1 MKLVR
6 RDPNKGYL
14 DTLMWVPKNCVN
26 VEGVKNGL
34 EFTFFENR
42 QPEILQLWRESVTHL
57 GIPREFYT
65 AEELAIEII
74 DCRPSS
80 YPHVDIKSRIVLDAK
95 RPGRTVQRD
104 ALNAMLN
111 ARGGVLELA
120 CGLGKTVIFLELLSR
135 LHVPALIAVDNLNL
149 LYQWRKE
156 ILKHLDVREEDI
168 GLIGEGEFDWK
179 KPIVLATYTS
189 LADHA
194 ETFPEEARRWFGV
207 FCGDEGHHLKARTWC
222 RAVDLFP
229 CRRYAL
235 TATPKTADGRHV
247 IYDFHVGPTLFR
259 DKSQDLRPD
268 VGFLWTGLELDLTD
282 NRVTEMVSDKNG
294 ELHVS
299 KLAGYFGQWPDRL
312 MFILKELKKL
322 YANKRRILVLSNSV
336 AETVNLLALWNGITD
351 LYSDIPVPTP
361 TDVGETVPAEEL
373 DEQKLG
379 TLRRSLGNIIGQLK
393 GHGLAEVKRKNL
405 EKTKKEIVFRLK
417 KHEVWRKV
425 ELEIGRRQRA
435 YIKKIIE
442 DTKHGDAG
450 LMIHKVKPEVR
461 SRMLEQKAVTFAI
474 TKYGREGLDEQR
486 LDTLFVCEPITDAGG
501 LEQMMGRV
509 QRASQGKQHPLVLFV
524 EDKIGLM
531 IGMCGKLRG
540 HLRNWPMDQGGPY
553 EYDLIGHP
561 NNNNKFKMPVIRY

>member
-26 VEGVKNGL
+26 VEGVKNAL

-42 QPEILQLWRESVTHL
+42 QPEILQLWRESATHL
-57 GIPREFYT
+57 GIPREFFSA
-65 AEELAIEII
+65 AELGIEIV

-80 YPHVDIKSRIVLDAK
+80 YPYVDIKSKIILDAK
-95 RPGRTVQRD
+95 DISKTVQKD
-104 ALNAMLN
+104 ALAAMF
-111 ARGGVLELA
+111 AGRGGVLELA
-120 CGLGKTVIFLELLSR
+120 CGKGKTVIFLELLAR

-156 ILKHLDVREEDI
+156 ILKHLDVREGDI
-168 GLIGEGEFDWK
+168 GLIAEGAFDWK

-189 LADHA
+189 LADRA
-194 ETFPEEARRWFGV
+194 DTFPEEARRWFGV

-268 VGFLWTGLELDLTD
+268 VGFLWTGLDLDMTD
-282 NRVTEMVSDKNG
+282 DRIRDMVSDKNG

-312 MFILKELKKL
+312 TFVMNELKKL
-322 YANKRRILVLSNSV
+322 YAGRRRILVLSNSV
-336 AETVNLLALWNGITD
+336 AETVNLLAIWNGVTD
-351 LYSDIPVPTP
+351 LYSDIPEPTSA
-361 TDVGETVPAEEL
+361 DVGETVPAEEL
-373 DEQKLG
+373 DDQKLG
-379 TLRRSLGNIIGQLK
+379 TLRRSLGNLTGQLK
-393 GHGLAEVKRKNL
+393 DKSLSDIKRKNL
-405 EKTKKEIVFRLK
+405 EKTKREIIFRLK

-425 ELEIGRRQRA
+425 QLEMGRRQRT
-435 YIKKIIE
+435 YIKKLIE
-442 DTKHGDAG
+442 DTKGGTAG
-450 LMIHKVKPEVR
+450 LMIHKVRPEVR
-461 SRMLEQKAVTFAI
+461 AKMLDEKTIVFAI

-486 LDTLFVCEPITDAGG
+486 LDTLFVCEPITDPGG

-509 QRASQGKQHPLVLFV
+509 QRAFLGKQRPLVLFM

-531 IGMCGKLRG
+531 IGMCNKLRG

-553 EYDLIGHP
+553 DYEMIGHP
-561 NNNNKFKMPVIRY
+561 NNKFKMPVIRY